1 MASKELTTEAT
12 DANKLCARWIEEIE
26 AAEKACASWWRSGDV
41 IIRRYK
47 NEVRNGRGGANANVN
62 PIRRFAIL
70 WSNVQTLAPAIYA
83 KRPVPEVS
91 RRFNDPDPVG
101 KVAADVLER
110 ALSYSLES
118 YDFDGRMQLCRNDYL
133 LAGRGQLWARYVPH
147 IRTVEGGDVD
157 KAEGVED
164 QDGSD
169 GSEPGEEVEYEEAL
183 CDHVAWKDFLT
194 NTTREWAETRWVSRR
209 VFMTR
214 GELKKRFG
222 DKIGNAVPLDGADK
236 KNEDGV
242 DRDGERDAS
251 KKAQVYEIWDI
262 TTRKAY
268 WVSKSYPVECLDVRD
283 DPLGLKGFFPC
294 PPPLNATVGPDSTI
308 PVPDYVQYQD
318 QAEELDDLTQRIGK
332 LQQALRMVG
341 VYAGDEN
348 VTLQNMFTPGNENA
362 LIPIDAYDLF
372 KEKGGIKGLIE
383 WVPIDMVIQCL
394 KGCYEARAQII
405 QDIYQITGLSDILRG
420 DSDPNETATAQ
431 GIKAQWGSLRVRDRQ
446 KDVQRFA
453 RDAIEIKAEIIAE
466 HFSINTL
473 KAMTNV
479 KLMTNEE
486 KQAAQMQ
493 MQKQAMIY
501 QGQAQLAQAQ
511 GQQPPPPPEPDP
523 EIMELLEQPSWED
536 VKELLANDAMRSFR
550 IDIETDSTIEPDE
563 TAQKQAFT
571 EYVGSITQL
580 MQVASTIL
588 PAAPY
593 VAPLFAEIFKQSA
606 RVFKVSRT
614 LEDTIDKVFE
624 TAEAQPP
631 AQPAGPPAPPPVD
644 PTVLQA
650 EQIKGQTA
658 MVEAQNEQARTQMD
672 GEIAKID
679 AAVKIQELD
688 VKREALARD
697 PTPQGSA

>member
-1 MASKELTTEAT
+1 MSSTELTPDQSA
-12 DANKLCARWIEEIE
+12 AQNLAGRWIDEIE
-26 AAEKACASWWRSGDV
+26 AAEKGCAPWWRSGDV
-41 IIRRYK
+41 IVRRYK
-47 NEVRNGRGGANANVN
+47 NEIRNGRGNANASTN

-110 ALSYSLES
+110 ALTFSLEA

-133 LAGRGQLWARYVPH
+133 LSGRGQLWARYVPKF
-147 IRTVEGGDVD
+147 RTVKAGDVD
-157 KAEGVED
+157 KSED
-164 QDGSD
+164 EPADGD
-169 GSEPGEEVEYEEAL
+169 EETAAHEANEELEYEEVV

-194 NTTREWAETRWVSRR
+194 NPTREWAETRWVSRR

-214 GELKKRFG
+214 AELKERFG
-222 DKIGNAVPLDGADK
+222 DDIGSKVPLDGANQKGADK
-236 KNEDGV
+236 TQDD
-242 DRDGERDAS
+242 DRDVS

-268 WVSKSYPVECLDVRD
+268 WVSKSYTSSVLDEKE
-283 DPLGLKGFFPC
+283 DPLGLRNFFPC

-318 QAEELDDLTQRIGK
+318 QAEELDDLTQRIAK

-341 VYAGDEN
+341 VYAGEEN
-348 VTLQNMFTPGNENA
+348 VTLQNVFTQGQDNA
-362 LIPIDAYDLF
+362 LVPIDAYDLF
-372 KEKGGIKGLIE
+372 KEKGGIRGLIE
-383 WVPIDMVIQCL
+383 WVPVDMVIQVL
-394 KGCYEARAQII
+394 KGCYESRAQVIS
-405 QDIYQITGLSDILRG
+405 DIFQITGISDIMRG
-420 DSDPNETATAQ
+420 ENDPNATATAERLK
-431 GIKAQWGSLRVRDRQ
+431 GQWGSLRVRDRQ

-466 HFSINTL
+466 HFSIETL

-479 KLMTNEE
+479 KLLTEAE
-486 KQAAQMQ
+486 KAQIAQVMPVIQ
-493 MQKQAMIY
+493 
-501 QGQAQLAQAQ
+501 QAQQA
-511 GQQPPPPPEPDP
+511 GIPIPPGIEPPKEMLDL
-523 EIMELLEQPSWED
+523 MEQPTWEE
-536 VKELLANDAMRSFR
+536 VMALLQNDAMRSFR

-571 EYVGSITQL
+571 EYVGAITQL
-580 MQVASTIL
+580 MQVAGTIL
-588 PAAPY
+588 PTAPY
-593 VAPLFAEIFKQSA
+593 VSPLFAEIFKQSA

-631 AQPAGPPAPPPVD
+631 AQPEGPPQPPPPD
-644 PTVLQA
+644 PNVLQA

-658 MVEAQNEQARTQMD
+658 MMEAQVEQQRTASDAQ
-672 GEIAKID
+672 IAELN
-679 AAVKIQELD
+679 AQVKMAELQ
-688 VKREALARD
+688 VKQEALRRD
-697 PTPQGSA
+697 PTPQASA